1 MKRLRYGAV
10 LLGLVLAMGWAS
22 PAHATE
28 DPTTTTSVEQTTTT
42 TVVEQTTTTTA
53 PQETTTTTAPQETTT
68 TTAPE
73 ETTTTTEPGGGDR
86 PCSPDEGLESVSDI
100 STQTAAA
107 HPTASVDFT
116 VAKGCIVQ
124 MALVSFTGL
133 LNEPGDFVDVDPEF
147 EEDSF
152 FGPGD
157 HTLTVDLP
165 NCSSFSVFLFG
176 FPVLESPELQARSL
190 ASHSIQ
196 VAKPVKGQA
205 HTLAATEEP
214 ELEVI
219 VETDGKTTNCPTET
233 TNAEVRPT
241 STVVITVAPAKLP
254 FTGTNALPILI
265 AGLVLVAGGAA
276 AVIASRMR
284 GRQVQ

>member
-1 MKRLRYGAV
+1 VKRLRFGAV

-22 PAHATE
+22 PAQATGE
-28 DPTTTTSVEQTTTT
+28 TTTTTSVD
-42 TVVEQTTTTTA
+42 QTTTTTA
-53 PQETTTTTAPQETTT
+53 PQETTTTT
-68 TTAPE
+68 
-73 ETTTTTEPGGGDR
+73 EPGGGDQ
-86 PCSPDEGLESVSDI
+86 PCSPEEGLESVGDI
-100 STQTAAA
+100 SAQTAAA

-133 LNEPGDFVDVDPEF
+133 LNEPGDFVDVDPPF
-147 EEDSF
+147 DVDPS

-165 NCSSFSVFLFG
+165 TCSSFSVFLFG
-176 FPVLESPELQARSL
+176 FPVVESPALQARSL
-190 ASHSIQ
+190 ASQSSHIS
-196 VAKPVKGQA
+196 KPVKGQA

-219 VETDGKTTNCPTET
+219 AETDGHTTNCPTQT
-233 TNAEVRPT
+233 TNGEVRPT
-241 STVVITVAPAKLP
+241 TTVAPGQLP
-254 FTGTNALPILI
+254 FTGTNAMPILI

-284 GRQVQ
+284 GRQVR